1 MNIILISFVLCGA
14 SFAAKYPNEIT
25 DQPLVLCE
33 PERILIKVRTTSS
46 NPSHIYADDFPDDPD
61 CSSRNMNKIALRHG
75 KCGMSTERTDNPSG
89 IIQRVCISVQL
100 HPLFVTESDR
110 SYCAQCVYV
119 HSQVLDDFESTL
131 DISDAVPTELA
142 PQFDVEKMPKCSY
155 TIRKGSES
163 GPEVR
168 YAAVGE
174 SVYHVWQCAGENAGI
189 LVQNCF
195 VEDGQGN
202 RILVI
207 DQNGCGVD
215 QYVMPTPE
223 YSADLTTAFQETH
236 VFKFA
241 HKTVTRFICQIR
253 ICMRSEE
260 CQNLTP
266 PTTCPS
272 LQQRLQQAKTQRE
285 APGDG
290 VKKIMTFEEPDASPE
305 DEAVERLPQE
315 TRPPASKPENDF
327 KQNATLGSIYYGY
340 GYDAVRNRRELA
352 EPRVSV
358 SKGYPEVDLVGELRV
373 LDSPDDVMYF
383 ERSSGKPNGCA
394 SPLTYSLLIAGLV
407 IVSILLAILIVIL
420 IAKSSSSRNKVVR
433 FGN

>member
-75 KCGMSTERTDNPSG
+75 KCGMSTERT
-89 IIQRVCISVQL
+89 
-100 HPLFVTESDR
+100 SDR

-174 SVYHVWQCAGENAGI
+174 SVYHVWRCAGENAGI

-207 DQNGCGVD
+207 DQNG
-215 QYVMPTPE
+215 
-223 YSADLTTAFQETH
+223 
-236 VFKFA
+236 
-241 HKTVTRFICQIR
+241 
-253 ICMRSEE
+253 
-260 CQNLTP
+260 
-266 PTTCPS
+266 
-272 LQQRLQQAKTQRE
+272 
-285 APGDG
+285 
-290 VKKIMTFEEPDASPE
+290 
-305 DEAVERLPQE
+305 
-315 TRPPASKPENDF
+315 
-327 KQNATLGSIYYGY
+327 
-340 GYDAVRNRRELA
+340 
-352 EPRVSV
+352 
-358 SKGYPEVDLVGELRV
+358 
-373 LDSPDDVMYF
+373 
-383 ERSSGKPNGCA
+383 
-394 SPLTYSLLIAGLV
+394 
-407 IVSILLAILIVIL
+407 
-420 IAKSSSSRNKVVR
+420 
-433 FGN
+433 